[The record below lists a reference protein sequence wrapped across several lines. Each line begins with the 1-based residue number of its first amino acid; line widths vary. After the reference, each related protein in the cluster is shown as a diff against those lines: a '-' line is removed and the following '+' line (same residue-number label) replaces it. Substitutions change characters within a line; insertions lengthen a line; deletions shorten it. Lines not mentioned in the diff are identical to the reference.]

1 MSKLTAYT
9 RHQNVTV
16 KAPVLNLKLTT
27 DQADQLLATLQ
38 SGTNTPTADEV
49 VTALADFIAAN

>member
-9 RHQNVTV
+9 RHQNVVV

-27 DQADQLLATLQ
+27 TQADELLGTLQ

-49 VTALADFIAAN
+49 VRALGEFIAAN